1 MTPPGAPSLGI
12 VLPVLNEGAA
22 LAGHLRALQP
32 LRQQGAHVVV
42 VDGGS
47 TDTTW
52 AIAQHALGSLIDQL
66 ILAPRGRAAQMNAG
80 VKACR
85 PHPNIRAN
93 IQTLLFLH
101 ADTLLPPEADALI
114 QQALDAGALW
124 GRFDVRIR
132 GTHPMLRVI
141 GRMMNLRSRLTG
153 IATGDQAL
161 FVQRS
166 AFDAVGGFAPLPLM
180 EDIDLSQ
187 RLKRLGPPA
196 CLREQ
201 VSTSGRRWEQHGL
214 WRTVRL
220 MWRLRAAYALGA
232 SAWQLAERYGY
243 TAAPANLHTALAIV
257 AKAPIAGLAKTRLIP
272 ALGPSGA
279 ARVQRR
285 FVLASLHTA
294 QATVQATVQATTQG
308 ATRDPAIGP
317 AWGPVT
323 LWCAPDATHRF
334 FRAVQRACR
343 TAPALVLLRQPQ
355 GDLGQ
360 RMLAAFESHFSNQP
374 PRPHPPSP
382 PHALLLMGTDCPVL
396 SPGHLQAAALALQ
409 THDVVLIPALDG
421 GYVLIGMRRCVP
433 QAFAN
438 IDWSTPQVLA
448 QTRERLHAAGASVF
462 ELAPLWDVDETAD
475 WQRLHNLLNA
485 SP

>member
-1 MTPPGAPSLGI
+1 MTRHTLGI

-22 LAGHLRALQP
+22 LARHLRALQP
-32 LRQQGAHVVV
+32 LRKRGALVVV

-52 AIAQHALGSLIDQL
+52 AIAQQALGSLTDTL

-80 VKACR
+80 AKVCQN
-85 PHPNIRAN
+85 HPQ

-101 ADTLLPPEADALI
+101 ADTQLPPEADKLI
-114 QQALDAGALW
+114 QQAMDAGARW
-124 GRFDVRIR
+124 GRFDVHIR
-132 GTHPMLRVI
+132 GRHPMLRVI
-141 GRMMNLRSRLTG
+141 GQMMNWRSRLTG

-161 FVQRS
+161 FVQRRT
-166 AFDAVGGFAPLPLM
+166 FDAVGGFAPLPLM

-187 RLKRLGPPA
+187 RLKCLGPPA

-214 WRTVRL
+214 WRTVWL

-232 SAWQLAERYGY
+232 SASQLAEQYGY
-243 TAAPANLHTALAIV
+243 TAAPADAPPNAPVALAIV

-272 ALGPSGA
+272 ALGPGGA
-279 ARVQRR
+279 ARAQRR
-285 FVLASLHTA
+285 FVLNSLHTA
-294 QATVQATVQATTQG
+294 QATVQAA
-308 ATRDPAIGP
+308 ADASAKDPAVGA

-334 FRAVQRACR
+334 FRALQRSCR
-343 TAPALVLLRQPQ
+343 TAPPLALQLQPQ

-360 RMLAAFESHFSNQP
+360 RMLAAFEAHFSSQTAS
-374 PRPHPPSP
+374 PSQ
-382 PHALLLMGTDCPVL
+382 AVLLIGTDCPVL

-409 THDVVLIPALDG
+409 THDVVLIPAEDG

-433 QAFAN
+433 EAFAN
-438 IDWSTPQVLA
+438 IAWSTPQVLA
-448 QTRERLHAAGASVF
+448 QTRERLHAAGASVT
-462 ELAPLWDVDETAD
+462 ELAPLWDVDEPAD
-475 WQRLHNLLNA
+475 WQRLHNLLHD
-485 SP
+485 SV